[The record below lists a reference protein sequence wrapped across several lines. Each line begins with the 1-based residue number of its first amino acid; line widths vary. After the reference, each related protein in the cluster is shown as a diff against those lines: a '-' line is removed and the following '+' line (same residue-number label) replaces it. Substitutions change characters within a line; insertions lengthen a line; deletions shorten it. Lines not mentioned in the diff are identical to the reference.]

1 MLSTPNL
8 EKFWARDG
16 FNPGGHRPPL
26 QAECPSSGEERLQKK
41 VGYAILLSAMKVFVT
56 GGTGYI
62 GSRLIPLLVRR
73 GHEVKAVVR
82 RGSEA
87 RLPVGTTPVVAD
99 LLRTGSYT
107 QQVQGSDTFVHL
119 IGVAHPSPAKAKE
132 FREIVLPSVQVAVKA
147 ARDGGVGH
155 FIYLSVAQPAKMMQA
170 FIAVRSQGERM
181 IRESG
186 IPAIF
191 VRPWYVLGPGHRWAY
206 VLLPFYWVC
215 ERLPATRESAR
226 RLGLVTISQMLDALV
241 WAVENPA
248 DGVRILDVPKIR
260 ELSEG

>member
-1 MLSTPNL
+1 
-8 EKFWARDG
+8 
-16 FNPGGHRPPL
+16 
-26 QAECPSSGEERLQKK
+26 
-41 VGYAILLSAMKVFVT
+41 MKVFVT
-56 GGTGYI
+56 GGTGYM

-73 GHEVKAVVR
+73 GHEVKALVR
-82 RGSEA
+82 KGSETK
-87 RLPVGTTPVVAD
+87 LPAGTTPVVAD
-99 LLRTGSYT
+99 PLRMDSYT
-107 QQVQGSDTFVHL
+107 EQVRGADTFVHL

-132 FREIVLPSVQVAVKA
+132 FREIDLLSVQVAVKA
-147 ARDGGVGH
+147 ARDAGIGH

-170 FIAVRSQGERM
+170 FIAVRSEGERM

-186 IPAIF
+186 IPATF

-206 VLLPFYWVC
+206 VLLPFYWIC

-226 RLGLVTISQMLDALV
+226 RLGLVTISQMLDTLV

-260 ELSEG
+260 ELAEG

>member
-1 MLSTPNL
+1 MN
-8 EKFWARDG
+8 
-16 FNPGGHRPPL
+16 
-26 QAECPSSGEERLQKK
+26 
-41 VGYAILLSAMKVFVT
+41 VFVT
-56 GGTGYI
+56 GGTGYM
-62 GSRLIPLLVRR
+62 GSRLIPLLVQC
-73 GHEVKAVVR
+73 GHEVKALVR
-82 RGSEA
+82 RGSETK
-87 RLPVGTTPVVAD
+87 LPAGTKPVVANP
-99 LLRTGSYT
+99 LRMDSYT
-107 QQVQGSDTFVHL
+107 EQVRGADTFVHL

-132 FREIVLPSVQVAVKA
+132 FREIDLLSAQVAVKA
-147 ARDGGVGH
+147 ARDAGIGH

-170 FIAVRSQGERM
+170 FIAVRSEGERM

-186 IPAIF
+186 MPATF

-226 RLGLVTISQMLDALV
+226 RLGLVTISQMLDTLV

-260 ELSEG
+260 ELSGRMRGKG